1 MNKSNITRTYIGSVD
16 NLEQIDLIEIQKKS
30 WQHFL
35 DNELVNILHEF
46 FPIEDYTKKSFI
58 LELLDVSFGD
68 PRFSEEECI
77 DKKLTY
83 QFPVYIK
90 VKLTNKK
97 REKEKTQDVYFFN
110 LPRMTARGTF
120 IINGIER
127 CIISQ
132 IVRAPGVYFTA
143 EVDKSTGATV
153 YNAEVRP
160 YIGAW
165 LDFTISKHNL
175 IEAKINKRRK
185 FLATSLLR
193 SLKDLSD
200 NELLSL
206 FKDLDRELVT
216 KFIVPTLEKDGPKT
230 KDESI
235 LEIYKKLRPGE
246 PLVLSTANETFKNLF
261 FNPRRYTLSE
271 IGRYKMNRKFN
282 VDVPLEKDNLVLR
295 LEDVVQIISYL
306 VNLTQEKG
314 VFDDI
319 DHLANRRLRTA
330 GELVG
335 MYGVRV
341 GMVRTERDIKS
352 RMSMTVADGD
362 VMPSQ
367 VINSKSLV
375 ATTNSFFRTSQLS
388 TIVDQTNPLSE
399 ADNLRRLTVGGPG
412 GIQKERASFS
422 IRDISS
428 SQYGRICPVRSP
440 EGPNIGVV
448 TYLAM
453 YARVNKFGFIETPY
467 RKVVNKKVTDEIVY
481 FQADDEERHYITHNG
496 VVIDDKGIIKD
507 ERVTARYDGDMTE
520 VAADKVEYIDVSP
533 RQVFG
538 F

>member
-175 IEAKINKRRK
+175 IEAKINKKRK
-185 FLATSLLR
+185 FLGTSLLR
-193 SLKDLSD
+193 SFKDLSD
-200 NELLSL
+200 NDVLSL
-206 FKDLDRELVT
+206 FKNLDKELVN
-216 KFIVPTLEKDGPKT
+216 KFILPTMEKDGPKS
-230 KDESI
+230 KDDAI

-246 PLVLSTANETFKNLF
+246 PLVLSTANDTYKNLF

-271 IGRYKMNRKFN
+271 IGRYKMNKKFN
-282 VDVPLEKDNLVLR
+282 MDSPLERDNFVLN
-295 LEDVVQIISYL
+295 LEDIVRIISYL
-306 VNLTQEKG
+306 VKLTAGTGE
-314 VFDDI
+314 FDDI
-319 DHLANRRLRTA
+319 DHLSNRRLRTV

-335 MYGVRV
+335 MYGMRV

-352 RMSMTVADGD
+352 RMSMTAVDGD

-367 VINSKSLV
+367 VINSKSLI
-375 ATTNSFFRTSQLS
+375 AATNSFFRTSQLS
-388 TIVDQTNPLSE
+388 TIVDQT
-399 ADNLRRLTVGGPG
+399 
-412 GIQKERASFS
+412 
-422 IRDISS
+422 
-428 SQYGRICPVRSP
+428 
-440 EGPNIGVV
+440 
-448 TYLAM
+448 
-453 YARVNKFGFIETPY
+453 
-467 RKVVNKKVTDEIVY
+467 
-481 FQADDEERHYITHNG
+481 
-496 VVIDDKGIIKD
+496 
-507 ERVTARYDGDMTE
+507 
-520 VAADKVEYIDVSP
+520 
-533 RQVFG
+533 
-538 F
+538 